1 MEEKEK
7 IELELEKLTI
17 EIKKLNS
24 KLNGTP
30 PRSKFSRGIRAKYYR
45 ELQQAEG
52 EKLRLIALLNALRE
66 DF

>member
-1 MEEKEK
+1 MEKEK
-7 IELELEKLTI
+7 IEVQLAKI
-17 EIKKLNS
+17 SDEIKKLNS

>member
-24 KLNGTP
+24 KRNGTL
-30 PRSKFSRGIRAKYYR
+30 PRSKFSRGIRAKYYK
-45 ELQQAEG
+45 ELQQAEA
-52 EKLRLIALLNALRE
+52 EKLRLVALLNYLR
-66 DF
+66 

>member
-7 IELELEKLTI
+7 IEVQLAKI
-17 EIKKLNS
+17 SDEIKKLNS

-45 ELQQAEG
+45 ELQQAEA
-52 EKLRLIALLNALRE
+52 EKLRLIALLNDLR
-66 DF
+66 

>member
-24 KLNGTP
+24 KLNGTL
-30 PRSKFSRGIRAKYYR
+30 PRSKFSRGISAKYYK
-45 ELQQAEG
+45 ELQQAEA
-52 EKLRLIALLNALRE
+52 EKLRLVALLNYLR
-66 DF
+66 

>member
-24 KLNGTP
+24 KLNGTL
-30 PRSKFSRGIRAKYYR
+30 PRSKLRGIRAKYYK
-45 ELQQAEG
+45 ELQQAEA
-52 EKLRLIALLNALRE
+52 EKLRLVALLNYLR
-66 DF
+66 

>member
-7 IELELEKLTI
+7 IEVQLAKILD

-45 ELQQAEG
+45 ELQQAEA
-52 EKLRLIALLNALRE
+52 EKLRLIALLNDLR
-66 DF
+66 

>member
-17 EIKKLNS
+17 EIRKLQS

-30 PRSKFSRGIRAKYYR
+30 PRSKFSRGMRTKYYK
-45 ELQQAEG
+45 ELQQAEA
-52 EKLRLIALLNALRE
+52 EKLRLVALLDYIR
-66 DF
+66 

>member
-7 IELELEKLTI
+7 IEVQLAKI
-17 EIKKLNS
+17 SDEIKKLNS

-45 ELQQAEG
+45 ELQLAEA
-52 EKLRLIALLNALRE
+52 EKLRLVALLNYLR
-66 DF
+66 